1 MAFREKS
8 LILSKYHWNAS
19 KIKNQSY
26 SRFYDD
32 CDVLKNKA

>member
-1 MAFREKS
+1 MASREKS
-8 LILSKYHWNAS
+8 LILPKYHRRAS

-26 SRFYDD
+26 SRLYDD